1 MMKSVRALARWVT
14 AVLAAGLAVPV
25 WAFGSEGK
33 EAAASGEGG
42 LLGPPLLYSIQWFL
56 LLLLLVITVLFLV
69 GSLAPEMRRKATTSR
84 AKAILAFSVLQIFLV
99 FAILFVNFLGE
110 EYNEPALP
118 GYIRHVILIVT
129 GIMLSITGLMAR
141 RRR

>member
-1 MMKSVRALARWVT
+1 MVRPVRALARWVT
-14 AVLAAGLAVPV
+14 ALLTVGLAVPV

-33 EAAASGEGG
+33 EAASAEGG

-110 EYNEPALP
+110 EYHEPALP